1 MTGIETEIA
10 IDVLLAREETI
21 TTDQD
26 DMEENKQEI
35 MAEKGQTETDTIPI
49 PLEDDVHEVQR
60 DKIELEGRP
69 ESHPHVQSRALDL
82 QAILQ
87 HRLPKEESQKKS

>member
-26 DMEENKQEI
+26 DTEENKQEI
-35 MAEKGQTETDTIPI
+35 MAEKGQTGTDTIP
-49 PLEDDVHEVQR
+49 LGEDVHEVQP
-60 DKIELEGRP
+60 DKIELEGP

>member
-35 MAEKGQTETDTIPI
+35 MPEKGQTGTDTI

-60 DKIELEGRP
+60 DKIELDGRP

-82 QAILQ
+82 QALLQ